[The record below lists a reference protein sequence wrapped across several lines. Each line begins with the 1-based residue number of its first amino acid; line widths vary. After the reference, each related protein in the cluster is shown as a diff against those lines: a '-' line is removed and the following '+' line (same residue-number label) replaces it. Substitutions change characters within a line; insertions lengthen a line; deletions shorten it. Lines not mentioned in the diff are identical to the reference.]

1 MKGISSSEQR
11 NSINS
16 NLVVYFPSPVLWSK
30 LHSCFCVFLPCEL
43 LPMVKT
49 HSRALQDICGTL
61 HLLSSVPQH
70 SAVTGLGLPLL
81 GAEGIEGR
89 VK

>member
-1 MKGISSSEQR
+1 
-11 NSINS
+11 
-16 NLVVYFPSPVLWSK
+16 
-30 LHSCFCVFLPCEL
+30 
-43 LPMVKT
+43 MVKT